1 MSKTFQ
7 TITTI
12 IIAILAFFTILF
24 TVMGIFEM
32 ADGMRLYTVSEDS
45 FIYALEDGRYGDL
58 VESYHRNLV
67 SDVKATNTMKEC
79 YAIARYYEAAIDYKL
94 AVQEKGTALQPTLK
108 EKTETAA
115 NEMGALSYAKKEIN
129 ELLGLYF

>member
-7 TITTI
+7 TVTTI
-12 IIAILAFFTILF
+12 IIVILAFFTILF
-24 TVMGIFEM
+24 TGMGIFEM
-32 ADGMRLYTVSEDS
+32 ADGIRLYTVSEDS

-58 VESYHRNLV
+58 VQSYHRNLV
-67 SDVKATNTMKEC
+67 SDVKSTDTMKEC

-94 AVQEKGTALQPTLK
+94 AVQEKDVELQQTLK
-108 EKTETAA
+108 EKMETAA

-129 ELLGLYF
+129 ELLGL

>member
-7 TITTI
+7 TVTTI
-12 IIAILAFFTILF
+12 IIVILAFFTILF
-24 TVMGIFEM
+24 TGMGIFEM

-58 VESYHRNLV
+58 VQSSHKNLV

-94 AVQEKGTALQPTLK
+94 AVQEKDAELQQTLK
-108 EKTETAA
+108 EKMETAA

-129 ELLGLYF
+129 ELLGL